1 MIDQW
6 YYWHDAEVLGP
17 FSGKQLFD
25 LAAAGQI
32 IPTDTVWKDGVEG
45 GVQASK
51 VQHLFPP
58 VLPAGPGS
66 ELPVPAIVQAAP
78 GVETAGAA
86 PADSAAKPASATP
99 PVPPEPIQRWDG
111 VNNSKGGK
119 ARAVAGT
126 GAVIVGQDGKNV
138 KFLMKCPTCSFQS
151 STWKTI
157 PITRGT
163 TRVVFYCNKCRKQK
177 HAEVNGFIG

>member
-32 IPTDTVWKDGVEG
+32 IPTDTVWKDGVEA
-45 GVQASK
+45 GVQASR
-51 VQHLFPP
+51 VQHLFST
-58 VLPAGPGS
+58 VPGS
-66 ELPVPAIVQAAP
+66 ELPVPTVVQATP
-78 GVETAGAA
+78 GALTAATV
-86 PADSAAKPASATP
+86 PADSAGKPAEVAP
-99 PVPPEPIQRWDG
+99 PVAPEPIQRWDG

-119 ARAVAGT
+119 ARAVAGA

-138 KFLMKCPTCSFQS
+138 KFLMKCTTCSFQS

-163 TRVVFYCNKCRKQK
+163 TKVAFYCNKCRKQK
-177 HAEVNGFIG
+177 QAEVNGFIG